1 MAADPLEPLLALIRA
16 EVLAAPE
23 GVRALAQA
31 LRERARV
38 VIAERD
44 QQLAALERENAWRA
58 ETTASLEAE
67 SRWRQEAMA
76 TLEAGLASREA
87 KIAWLEQTLADLA
100 RERDHERASVA
111 SLEREL
117 ATLSAHASELA
128 TLSAQSS
135 AAFADLSRE
144 AESLRAEWKTA
155 AAAHQRLLEH
165 HRELLARLADGL
177 EPLAPAL
184 PWRHREVSRRL
195 AELIVALRREQA

>member
-23 GVRALAQA
+23 GVRALAEA

-44 QQLAALERENAWRA
+44 QQLTELERENAWRA
-58 ETTASLEAE
+58 ETAASLEAE
-67 SRWRQEAMA
+67 SRWRQQAMA

-87 KIAWLEQTLADLA
+87 KIAWLEQTLEGLA
-100 RERDHERASVA
+100 RERDYERATVA
-111 SLEREL
+111 SLER
-117 ATLSAHASELA
+117 ELA

-155 AAAHQRLLEH
+155 GAAHQRLLDH

-184 PWRHREVSRRL
+184 PWRYREVSRRL